1 MASDT
6 LFVCVLPSGAL
17 LLWMRRHE
25 QHHFEMLLSLESID
39 EGLER
44 FIFVLVH
51 LDEPVLA
58 KLVGGRCEPLQS
70 LLDDP

>member
-1 MASDT
+1 
-6 LFVCVLPSGAL
+6 
-17 LLWMRRHE
+17 MRRHE
-25 QHHFEMLLSLESID
+25 PNHFEMLLSVESID

-51 LDEPVLA
+51 LEEPVLA